1 LQLSADDHAK
11 VLKAPTFRKRILAIA
26 GITNNGRA
34 PQVPRRREHPPTPP
48 DDRQSTRRPRL
59 AAPQPRTLRFNEPPT
74 RANPDPAGAQHQ
86 PQATTSPLS
95 KIRDLS
101 LRSQPF
107 GFLISYLPD
116 NELPSFVMDC
126 VDALNNVLTNAD
138 PDFHRF
144 GVPTSRLPEDQAR
157 KLAHFL
163 DFIASPPFFQG
174 PPPPDFSSS
183 LNLFDEMLRTK
194 VPYRQG
200 TQATPQGNS
209 SPSFV
214 LFNAAT
220 EPPAFGLTVPEHT
233 IDQLHNN
240 PQVLDSMRRVNEAT
254 DPKHRATAIGNLA
267 FQARHVI
274 SLNMNPTQENGKG
287 KGAAGVRLRVLA
299 NMSERVQKE
308 MPPGATPINED
319 LLRAMLNGAFSTSAS
334 YDKFDAAYS
343 PRIKNWSSQFR
354 DICTTY
360 PHRFID
366 AVAKFNAALLGAW
379 ESRRLE
385 TQLRELLDYFT
396 RDYRLIPGRQSFGS
410 SQHIQTMEA
419 IGKIL
424 SEWHAAWREAPSA
437 ATPDLGVSLHTLK
450 APAKDPLR
458 AQLEHL
464 EVQELVDNSVATG
477 RLPGAPRPST
487 NSGLGTNSGI
497 PNAGARN
504 GGPDFMSINLNAPP
518 TSSIPDD
525 SKRPPTD
532 FTKNSPAL
540 STFTS
545 AMAPYSAAT
554 TPCARWCLAL
564 GGCTNKHCPRP
575 HQFPAKFDPDI
586 LNRATNLL
594 LTPLPPG
601 FALKPEETA

>member
-1 LQLSADDHAK
+1 
-11 VLKAPTFRKRILAIA
+11 
-26 GITNNGRA
+26 
-34 PQVPRRREHPPTPP
+34 
-48 DDRQSTRRPRL
+48 
-59 AAPQPRTLRFNEPPT
+59 
-74 RANPDPAGAQHQ
+74 
-86 PQATTSPLS
+86 
-95 KIRDLS
+95 
-101 LRSQPF
+101 
-107 GFLISYLPD
+107 
-116 NELPSFVMDC
+116 M
-126 VDALNNVLTNAD
+126 
-138 PDFHRF
+138 
-144 GVPTSRLPEDQAR
+144 
-157 KLAHFL
+157 
-163 DFIASPPFFQG
+163 
-174 PPPPDFSSS
+174 
-183 LNLFDEMLRTK
+183 
-194 VPYRQG
+194 
-200 TQATPQGNS
+200 
-209 SPSFV
+209 
-214 LFNAAT
+214 
-220 EPPAFGLTVPEHT
+220 
-233 IDQLHNN
+233 
-240 PQVLDSMRRVNEAT
+240 
-254 DPKHRATAIGNLA
+254 
-267 FQARHVI
+267 
-274 SLNMNPTQENGKG
+274 
-287 KGAAGVRLRVLA
+287 
-299 NMSERVQKE
+299 
-308 MPPGATPINED
+308 
-319 LLRAMLNGAFSTSAS
+319 
-334 YDKFDAAYS
+334 
-343 PRIKNWSSQFR
+343 
-354 DICTTY
+354 
-360 PHRFID
+360 
-366 AVAKFNAALLGAW
+366 AKFNAALLGAW

-437 ATPDLGVSLHTLK
+437 ATPDLGASLHTLK